1 MELRDSIQKDLVTRT
16 YIEPLNHPV
25 NLWEIKRLE
34 TPEDV
39 LLHVASILSD
49 VQEMLNAKKFSKS
62 YKKSIND
69 ELNEAKYFIFK
80 LMQFLQKQKE

>member
-1 MELRDSIQKDLVTRT
+1 MELRDSIQKDLVTVVKIRE
-16 YIEPLNHPV
+16 INHPV
-25 NLWEIKRLE
+25 NLWEISQLQ
-34 TPEDV
+34 TPSDV